1 MLGRRENRNPFKNM
15 VEKAMILQATLR
27 KFRAIVVKIVQDRME
42 GINNAEQ
49 RIEGEIDVEI

>member
-1 MLGRRENRNPFKNM
+1 MLGQSKNRKPIKNM

-27 KFRAIVVKIVQDRME
+27 KIRALVVKIVQDRME

-49 RIEGEIDVEI
+49 RIEGAIDVEI